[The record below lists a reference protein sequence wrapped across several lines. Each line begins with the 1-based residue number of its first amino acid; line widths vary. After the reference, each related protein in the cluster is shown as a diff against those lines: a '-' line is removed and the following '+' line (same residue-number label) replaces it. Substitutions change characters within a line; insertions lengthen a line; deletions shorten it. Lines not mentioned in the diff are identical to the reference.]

1 MLDMDD
7 EYQGNVEV
15 LYMYNHAP
23 ILCDKRIAR
32 FSQDNKYVDAEIHH
46 KYTYGGQVASCTR
59 LLVEESFAFKKK
71 TKKKKRKKS
80 SLPCVFG
87 IFRC

>member
-59 LLVEESFAFKKK
+59 KK